1 LTGLILVA
9 VLAGVA
15 CGSPAAVSTR
25 EVTLWKPMGAW
36 SGRGVMQT
44 EAFIST
50 TGTLRVQWE
59 TRNED
64 AAGKGA
70 FSVILHSGVSG
81 RSLAS
86 VVEHHGVGRDTAYV
100 SEDPREFFL
109 VVDAS
114 HLDWSVTVDEGVA
127 ATIPDTGRR

>member
-1 LTGLILVA
+1 
-9 VLAGVA
+9 
-15 CGSPAAVSTR
+15 
-25 EVTLWKPMGAW
+25 MGAW

-70 FSVILHSGVSG
+70 FSVMLHSGVSG

-86 VVEHHGVGRDTAYV
+86 VVEHHGAGRDTAYV
-100 SEDPREFFL
+100 SEDPREFFF
-109 VVDAS
+109 VVDAK
-114 HLDWSVTVDEGVA
+114 HLDWSVDRRRRRGGDRPQIQA
-127 ATIPDTGRR
+127 DADSLRRPDLGR